1 MAHRQRHTIAETD
14 AVARALDD
22 AAKRWPQNRDDPARL
37 LVRLI
42 REGHTAIRT
51 PRELGAADR
60 HRALQQTA
68 GALTG
73 AYDVGYLGHL
83 RRDWPA

>member
-1 MAHRQRHTIAETD
+1 MTDRRSHKIDETD

-22 AAKRWPQNRDDPARL
+22 AAKRWPQDRDEPTRL

-42 REGHTAIRT
+42 REGHAAIRA
-51 PRELGAADR
+51 PRELDAADR
-60 HRALQQTA
+60 HRALRQTA

-73 AYDVGYLGHL
+73 AYDVGDLGRL
-83 RRDWPA
+83 SRDWPT

>member
-1 MAHRQRHTIAETD
+1 MTHRPHHTIAETA
-14 AVARALDD
+14 AVARALED
-22 AAKRWPQNRDDPARL
+22 AAERWPQDRDDPTRL

-42 REGHTAIRT
+42 REGHAAIRAA
-51 PRELGAADR
+51 RELDADR

-73 AYDVGYLGHL
+73 AYNVSYLAQL
-83 RRDWPA
+83 RRDWPT